1 MKIVCFACDCY
12 AYLAPVWEYCLYRVW
27 PDCPY
32 EVVYIANSRPL
43 NVSGTVYHVKKG
55 DADFGGRLRAFVS
68 RHTKPGD
75 LILLVLID
83 HLIRGVDITIITQAE
98 KLCAHPN
105 VATVRLF
112 PMPHPQLSFPL
123 DLRAVPGVEW
133 SKFKQIDKSKPYS
146 LSTQPSI
153 WDAHDLAKCAKDG
166 ESPWHTE
173 TFGSGRTKK
182 VKKVFLGTHEYAMTY
197 VNFWYRREALG
208 VGWVRENVP
217 KRLWPDIV
225 KKRGKK

>member
-98 KLCAHPN
+98 KLCALDDGIEHVPEQTLELLLIGL
-105 VATVRLF
+105 APTRLGVTEN
-112 PMPHPQLSFPL
+112 
-123 DLRAVPGVEW
+123 LRGV
-133 SKFKQIDKSKPYS
+133 
-146 LSTQPSI
+146 
-153 WDAHDLAKCAKDG
+153 G
-166 ESPWHTE
+166 ESDP
-173 TFGSGRTKK
+173 
-182 VKKVFLGTHEYAMTY
+182 
-197 VNFWYRREALG
+197 
-208 VGWVRENVP
+208 
-217 KRLWPDIV
+217 
-225 KKRGKK
+225 